1 MKATHSLITNSS
13 LSHYIISTEKNFS
26 NPIKINLETE
36 IDLHLLFNKTTNDK
50 EELWRMMEKYGFDN
64 SNDYEDLYEKLCF
77 EIQNEREIHFITAD
91 YNDEDPLIMAIARD
105 GLSKHLLNKN
115 EIKIMIG

>member
-36 IDLHLLFNKTTNDK
+36 IDLHLLFNNLTIFNAN
-50 EELWRMMEKYGFDN
+50 L
-64 SNDYEDLYEKLCF
+64 
-77 EIQNEREIHFITAD
+77 
-91 YNDEDPLIMAIARD
+91 
-105 GLSKHLLNKN
+105 
-115 EIKIMIG
+115 